1 MSKFI
6 TTDYKVLIT
15 STNTVNFLWKSAIN
29 GAILFLCAVYSEKIL
44 NSKELVEEACSVAE
58 QLVLLARIKQQDW
71 PSATKVSHLNRLRR
85 VMGRKCT
92 QV

>member
-1 MSKFI
+1 MNKIRKFI

-15 STNTVNFLWKSAIN
+15 STDTVNFLWKSAIN

-58 QLVLLARIKQQDW
+58 IGETMKNVIFDLLIFYRY
-71 PSATKVSHLNRLRR
+71 NY
-85 VMGRKCT
+85 
-92 QV
+92 